1 VLTSPKL
8 LFVAP
13 TAGFFLSHRLSL
25 AIGASEAGFD
35 VVVACPMDADVE
47 SIRNHR
53 LAYREVPMARGV
65 GGWRDEAATLLRL
78 RRLFKQERPA
88 VVHLITAKAALH
100 GGLAARWLGI
110 PTVAAVTGLG
120 HIFVHETWKARVLR
134 RILLAGY
141 GLGLNNGRNH
151 FIFQNEHDQE
161 LFRANGLLGR
171 AGCTLIPGSGADLQ
185 LLSPKP
191 LPPGVPVIVM
201 PCRMLRD
208 KGVLEFVRAAEIL
221 HAKGVKARF
230 ILVGDPDP
238 GNPTSLTAEELKAIH
253 ARGFAEWRPF
263 TKEIGRVLADAHVV
277 ALPSFYR
284 EGVPKTLIDAAAAG
298 RAVVTTDTPG
308 CRDAVL
314 PGKTGLLCPP
324 RDAQA
329 LADRLEQLIADPE
342 TLRAMGLA
350 ARQFAE
356 HRFDVRQVTA
366 EHVRIYRTIARTRPP
381 A

>member
-1 VLTSPKL
+1 LTRPKL

-13 TAGFFLSHRLSL
+13 TAGFFLSHRLPL
-25 AIGASEAGFD
+25 AIGAREDGFD
-35 VVVACPMDADVE
+35 VVVACPMDREVE
-47 SIRNHR
+47 TIRSHN
-53 LAYREVPMARGV
+53 LAYRDVPIARGV
-65 GGWRDEAATLLRL
+65 GGWRAEVATLWRL
-78 RRLFKQERPA
+78 QRLFARERPA

-120 HIFVHETWKARVLR
+120 HIFVHETWKARLLR
-134 RILLAGY
+134 KALLAGY
-141 GLGLNNGRNH
+141 ALGLDHHRNH
-151 FIFQNEHDQE
+151 FIFQNDHDRE

-185 LLSPKP
+185 QLSPAP
-191 LPPGVPVIVM
+191 LAAGVPVVVM

-221 HAKGVKARF
+221 RVKGVEARF
-230 ILVGDPDP
+230 VLVGDPDP
-238 GNPTSLTAEELKAIH
+238 GNPTSLTAEELKAID

-263 TKEIGRVLADAHVV
+263 TKEIGEVLAAAHVV

-308 CRDAVL
+308 CRDAVIA
-314 PGKTGLLCPP
+314 GETGLLCSP
-324 RDAQA
+324 RDAEA
-329 LADRLEQLIADPE
+329 LADRLERLIADPE
-342 TLRAMGLA
+342 AMRTMGLA

-356 HRFDVRQVTA
+356 RRFDVRQVTA
-366 EHVRIYRTIARTRPP
+366 EHVRVYRAAAEIGEPV
-381 A
+381 